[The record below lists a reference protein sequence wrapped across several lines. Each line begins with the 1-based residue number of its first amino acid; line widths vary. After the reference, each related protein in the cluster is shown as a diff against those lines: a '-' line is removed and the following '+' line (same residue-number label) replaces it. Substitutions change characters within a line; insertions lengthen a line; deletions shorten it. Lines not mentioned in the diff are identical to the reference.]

1 MANKKISQLTGASTP
16 LTGTEELA
24 IVQGGQT
31 VKATA
36 QDVADLGGGGGSP
49 FDALINPEVVAVNIL
64 SATEGTSIP
73 DGVSDSYQKTIPL
86 GFATA
91 PTRVLAVFI
100 IGDTF
105 DLSGSGFDPYTYG
118 ITSNAMNTSVP
129 NAQLFNSEATP
140 RMIVTSDYTQ
150 TFRAQQYK
158 NPLTGFRELNESG
171 VNIPN
176 GFPKLTYSL
185 SPTLFGVY
193 SFNNRG
199 FGYSSSSN
207 VLSQPHSV
215 IKSAY
220 LSGNNLVLLFKKF
233 AATSGETWSTS
244 ALGIQGLNLRVYNL
258 S

>member
-1 MANKKISQLTGASTP
+1 MANKKISQLTVAAP
-16 LTGTEELA
+16 LTGTEILP
-24 IVQGGQT
+24 IVQGGVTVQT
-31 VKATA
+31 TA
-36 QDVADLGGGGGSP
+36 QDIADLGGGGGSP
-49 FDALINPEVVAVNIL
+49 FDALLNPEVVAVNIL

-100 IGDTF
+100 NGNSF
-105 DLSGSGFDPYTYG
+105 DLQGSGLDPYTYG
-118 ITSNAMNTSVP
+118 VTSNAMNTNIPSV
-129 NAQLFNSEATP
+129 QIFDSEGAP
-140 RMIVTSDYTQ
+140 RMLVTSDYTQ

-158 NPLTGFRELNESG
+158 NPFTGFRELDESG
-171 VNIPN
+171 ATIPN

-193 SFNNRG
+193 SVGNRG
-199 FGYSSSSN
+199 FGYSSSSAIA
-207 VLSQPHSV
+207 SQPHSV

-244 ALGIQGLNLRVYNL
+244 FLGIQGLNLRVYNL